1 MRERRSK
8 KVSTFKFRAR
18 VLETRNAKL
27 ELGLSVMNKNQTWKV
42 VIVVAA
48 VLIFVYGIF
57 GVPTGFSGDALA
69 NALISPSAMRHGINL
84 GLDLKGG
91 THLIL
96 QVQVNDAVNF
106 ETDNAM
112 ESLKAA
118 FKSAKITYSEI
129 TKPDPNNHP
138 EQIVI
143 RGVAPESRAQLQEA
157 VQAKLADYD
166 ASPGTEN
173 NWTVTLRPQPLQ
185 QLKDGAVDQAIE
197 TIRSRIDELGVNEP
211 VIERHGLGQYQ
222 ILVQLPGVDD
232 PARVKEIMQSTA
244 MLEIKLVLGGPY
256 GSEQE
261 ARQAHQNDDS
271 LVLQGSAANRSS
283 SDSGEEWY
291 AVTRTSVV
299 TGRDMRQQGASPSR
313 DEENGTPDVMFNLTN
328 EGGRKFAQFTG
339 AHIGDKLAVVLNKKV
354 REAATIQSQI
364 HDQVRITGGFTEQ
377 SAKDLAFVLNS
388 GALPAGITYLEE
400 RTVGPSLGADSIRA
414 GVRAAIVGM
423 FAVLVFMLIYY
434 RAAGINADVALVLNL
449 IILLGVLGFIGATLT
464 LPGIAGVILTV
475 GMGVDSNVLIFER
488 IREELRNGKTPPS
501 AVDQGFGHAW
511 ITIVDTHVTTIVSAA
526 ILLIFGT
533 GPVKGFATTLIIGLF
548 ANLFTAVFVSRVIFD
563 WVLSRKAVGEAL
575 SI

>member
-1 MRERRSK
+1 
-8 KVSTFKFRAR
+8 
-18 VLETRNAKL
+18 
-27 ELGLSVMNKNQTWKV
+27 MNKNLTWKV
-42 VIVVAA
+42 VIIVAA

-138 EQIVI
+138 EQIVSK
-143 RGVAPESRAQLQEA
+143 GVAPESRSQLQEA

-423 FAVLVFMLIYY
+423 VAVLVFMLIYY

>member
-1 MRERRSK
+1 
-8 KVSTFKFRAR
+8 
-18 VLETRNAKL
+18 
-27 ELGLSVMNKNQTWKV
+27 
-42 VIVVAA
+42 
-48 VLIFVYGIF
+48 
-57 GVPTGFSGDALA
+57 
-69 NALISPSAMRHGINL
+69 
-84 GLDLKGG
+84 
-91 THLIL
+91 
-96 QVQVNDAVNF
+96 
-106 ETDNAM
+106 M

-129 TKPDPNNHP
+129 TKPDPNNRP
-138 EQIVI
+138 EQILI
-143 RGVAPESRAQLQEA
+143 KGVAPESRSQLHET

-166 ASPGTEN
+166 VSPGTEN

-256 GSEQE
+256 ASEQE

-354 REAATIQSQI
+354 REAATIQTQI

-400 RTVGPSLGADSIRA
+400 RTIGPSLGADSIRA

-423 FAVLVFMLIYY
+423 VAVLVFMLIYY

-501 AVDQGFGHAW
+501 AVEQGFGHAW